1 MKTEIKLLALVVI
14 LTVAMSSVA
23 WDTAMSTIMYTCEV
37 DDMMNMADC
46 SSVTDCSDTDSKL
59 YLCSVKVKY

>member
-14 LTVAMSSVA
+14 LSVAMSSVA
-23 WDTAMSTIMYTCEV
+23 WDTAMSTFNYTCELDNV
-37 DDMMNMADC
+37 NMTEC
-46 SSVTDCSDTDSKL
+46 TSVTDISDINSKF